1 VTDQGGARR
10 VEEVEEPGERHLRRM
25 ETIRGCIGRD
35 PLVL

>member
-10 VEEVEEPGERHLRRM
+10 AVVVEEPGGRHLHRM